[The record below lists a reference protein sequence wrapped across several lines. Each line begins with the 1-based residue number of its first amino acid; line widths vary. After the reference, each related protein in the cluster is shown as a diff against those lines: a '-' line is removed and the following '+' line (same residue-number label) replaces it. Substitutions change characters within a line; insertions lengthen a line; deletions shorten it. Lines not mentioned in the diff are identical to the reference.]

1 MKTLVPIVALLV
13 LGSAAWA
20 QVPSAANDPLAGVR
34 LVSPWHDGIH
44 YLGIVCAVLALGAV
58 IVGGVLF
65 FGFELLGRK
74 YSFPA
79 RKKVRTLHITL
90 GATAIA
96 CGTIHFVAR
105 LIQIGHFQLSA
116 TPPMLAQACF
126 LLVLLTGILRHWTP
140 KALRKQWKV
149 FPWLHRAV
157 VVGALYYLTRHSLY
171 QYHKFMGTGR

>member
-1 MKTLVPIVALLV
+1 MKTLLLIVVLLV
-13 LGSAAWA
+13 LVSAVWA
-20 QVPSAANDPLAGVR
+20 QAPSAANDPMGGQALTR
-34 LVSPWHDGIH
+34 WHDGIH
-44 YLGIVCAVLALGAV
+44 YLGLACGVLALGAV

-74 YSFPA
+74 YNFPA
-79 RKKVRTLHITL
+79 RKKTRTLHIAL
-90 GATAIA
+90 GMTAIGL
-96 CGTIHFVAR
+96 GTVHFVVR
-105 LIQIGHFQLSA
+105 LVQLGHFQFS
-116 TPPMLAQACF
+116 TSPPMLAQACF

-140 KALRKQWKV
+140 KALRKHWKV